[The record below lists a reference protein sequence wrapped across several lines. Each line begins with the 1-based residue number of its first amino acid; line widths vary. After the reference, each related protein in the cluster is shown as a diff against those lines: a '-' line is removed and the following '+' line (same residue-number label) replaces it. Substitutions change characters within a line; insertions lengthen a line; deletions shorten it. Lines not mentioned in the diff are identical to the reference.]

1 MEHISL
7 APPASFVGEAAL
19 KSSNYPTGIVLLE
32 KMLNK
37 MSEMDIKKGKKA
49 QQLEETPKE
58 VADLWNQVFSYPS
71 SPLTPTL
78 NASASFGMR

>member
-1 MEHISL
+1 
-7 APPASFVGEAAL
+7 VGEAAL

-49 QQLEETPKE
+49 QQLEEQPKE
-58 VADLWNQVFSYPS
+58 VADLWNHVCLLAFFFDSYS
-71 SPLTPTL
+71 SCVLDGRW
-78 NASASFGMR
+78 A

>member
-1 MEHISL
+1 
-7 APPASFVGEAAL
+7 
-19 KSSNYPTGIVLLE
+19 
-32 KMLNK
+32 